1 MRGHSE
7 ERFLLKFY
15 GANDNVIYNNWE
27 VIEDMDFRESIK
39 QMEEKFEKGEAI
51 DETLEQNSKV
61 IYSSDDFQLKIDT

>member
-1 MRGHSE
+1 
-7 ERFLLKFY
+7 
-15 GANDNVIYNNWE
+15 
-27 VIEDMDFRESIK
+27 MDFRESIK